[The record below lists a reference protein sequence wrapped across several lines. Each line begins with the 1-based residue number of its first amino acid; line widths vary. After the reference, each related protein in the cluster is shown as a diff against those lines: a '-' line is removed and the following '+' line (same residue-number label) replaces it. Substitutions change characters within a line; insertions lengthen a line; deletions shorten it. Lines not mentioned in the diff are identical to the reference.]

1 LVREAKREEEE
12 KAAAA
17 AKAKEAQ
24 ESGGAPLAE
33 ETSFERQARIVKE
46 QMRIFALRMRERE
59 MIARLEKAQRQEQQ
73 QINSSKPAAV
83 ATQELVHERG
93 VVPPVIEDASLD
105 AESAAELIEPTDLES
120 YLQALDGGST
130 HRDLS
135 DNPPPLTAF
144 FLIR

>member
-73 QINSSKPAAV
+73 QISSKPAAAAG
-83 ATQELVHERG
+83 ATQELVHEP
-93 VVPPVIEDASLD
+93 VVEDASLD

-135 DNPPPLTAF
+135 DNPPPLIAF
-144 FLIR
+144 FLSSFLR

>member
-1 LVREAKREEEE
+1 MREAKREEEE

-73 QINSSKPAAV
+73 QISSSKPPAAAASG
-83 ATQELVHERG
+83 ATQELVHEP
-93 VVPPVIEDASLD
+93 VVEDASLD

-130 HRDLS
+130 S
-135 DNPPPLTAF
+135 P
-144 FLIR
+144 